1 MSTRYSKVSPKAAE
15 PAATSAVL
23 LPLLD
28 AQARIVEAAEGTLRT
43 HDHDE
48 VDGLLAEAM
57 RKLATAR
64 AANREAQRKHLGL
77 VTIAETG

>member
-1 MSTRYSKVSPKAAE
+1 MSTRYSKVSPE

-28 AQARIVEAAEGTLRT
+28 AQARIIEATEGTLRSN
-43 HDHDE
+43 DHDD

-57 RKLATAR
+57 RRIAAAR
-64 AANREAQRKHLGL
+64 SANREAQRKHLGL